1 MIKQNNK
8 KRRFNV
14 VDLLITAII
23 LVVITFL
30 AYIFVFNSSFG
41 STGDDTVT
49 IQYVLEVKDA
59 YDMLTESA
67 SKNVDKELIDAAA
80 KFVLGTVKEFYTE
93 PAVLSTYSHETGE
106 ATTSDYPEHSNFY
119 FVVEAVAKREAGTN
133 RYMLDDG
140 FELSVGSRVY
150 VRLPYYTGTSY
161 CIEINE
167 INK

>member
-23 LVVITFL
+23 LVVIAFL

-41 STGDDTVT
+41 TAGDDTVT

-67 SKNVDKELIDAAA
+67 AKNVDKELIDAAA

-119 FVVEAVAKREAGTN
+119 FVVEAEAKREADTN
-133 RYMLDDG
+133 RYMLDG

-167 INK
+167 ITK